1 MDEATL
7 RYVRAN
13 HHEWIA
19 PTGYKWADGYFIL
32 AVSPTHR
39 QIGTYFG
46 EDIAPALSILSEI
59 QDAAKD
65 DFRENASK
73 VAEEWQ
79 ALEGRRGEVERAFV
93 ALLEAGDYTT
103 GLSARYE
110 CARAEYER
118 VPSRI
123 AQTQSTHFL
132 GTMSAQAS
140 DETQEIL
147 TDLHALAD
155 AVTSVLALDTSTEG
169 TQRYARWQSPR
180 QNS

>member
-1 MDEATL
+1 M
-7 RYVRAN
+7 
-13 HHEWIA
+13 
-19 PTGYKWADGYFIL
+19 
-32 AVSPTHR
+32 
-39 QIGTYFG
+39 
-46 EDIAPALSILSEI
+46 
-59 QDAAKD
+59 
-65 DFRENASK
+65 
-73 VAEEWQ
+73 
-79 ALEGRRGEVERAFV
+79 EGCRGEVERVFV

-118 VPSRI
+118 APSRI

-147 TDLHALAD
+147 TDLHVLAD

>member
-1 MDEATL
+1 M
-7 RYVRAN
+7 RAN
-13 HHEWIA
+13 HPEWIS
-19 PTGYKWADGYFIL
+19 PNGYKWADGYFIL

-39 QIGTYFG
+39 HIGTYLG

-79 ALEGRRGEVERAFV
+79 ALEGRRGEVEGACV

-118 VPSRI
+118 VRSRI
-123 AQTQSTHFL
+123 AQTQSTHFR

-155 AVTSVLALDTSTEG
+155 VVTSALALDTSTEG
-169 TQRYARWQSPR
+169 TQRYARCQSPR